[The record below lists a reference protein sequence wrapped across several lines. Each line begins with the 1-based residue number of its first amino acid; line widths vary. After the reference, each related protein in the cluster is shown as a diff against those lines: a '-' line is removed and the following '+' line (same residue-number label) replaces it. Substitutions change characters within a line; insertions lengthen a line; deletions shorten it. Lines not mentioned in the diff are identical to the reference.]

1 MKSIELI
8 SKSLVAESSR
18 RNFLQMGA
26 QTATVFLGGSALA
39 GCGGGG
45 SSSGPTAGVG
55 NLLPPATNPSG
66 NDSSPPATGSSVE
79 NQPTSHGA
87 ATTAE
92 DFSPTATSP
101 IIRSFSPSAEVVG
114 NVIVITG
121 SRFDSTASVSFGAVS
136 ATQFRVDSATQISVT
151 VPASATSGPVIVRT
165 AGGAVRSSAHFSV
178 LTAPTPATGYR
189 LAWHDEFDG
198 TSVDGQKWR
207 MVNEKRDDA
216 QQTPSAIDVADGIVT
231 ISTYTDAGT
240 HYTGWLDTNK
250 DPGCKFTFGYIEA
263 RVRFVNAPGQWSA
276 FWLMSNSN
284 RAYTPENPAAGV
296 EIDIIEHRAVGA
308 NNVGD
313 FSNRHSSAVH
323 WNGYKEGEKK
333 SAGSGVKPL
342 PVGESFSEWHTAGVL
357 WTPDKYQ
364 FFLDGK
370 QFWET
375 SEGISKSPE
384 YILLTTEIKDQDW
397 AGNIPPE
404 GYGRRGA
411 SSNPVMQVDWVRLW
425 QP

>member
-1 MKSIELI
+1 M
-8 SKSLVAESSR
+8 
-18 RNFLQMGA
+18 
-26 QTATVFLGGSALA
+26 
-39 GCGGGG
+39 
-45 SSSGPTAGVG
+45 
-55 NLLPPATNPSG
+55 
-66 NDSSPPATGSSVE
+66 
-79 NQPTSHGA
+79 
-87 ATTAE
+87 
-92 DFSPTATSP
+92 PTATSP
-101 IIRSFSPSAEVVG
+101 TIQSFSPSAEVAG
-114 NVIVITG
+114 KVIVITG

-136 ATQFRVDSATQISVT
+136 APQLRVDSATQISVT

-165 AGGAVRSSAHFSV
+165 TGGAVRSSAHFAV

-250 DPGCKFTFGYIEA
+250 DPGCRFTFGYIEA

-333 SAGSGVKPL
+333 SAGSGVSPL

-357 WTPDKYQ
+357 WTSVNISSSLTESSSGRPPKG
-364 FFLDGK
+364 FRK
-370 QFWET
+370 APNT
-375 SEGISKSPE
+375 SC
-384 YILLTTEIKDQDW
+384 
-397 AGNIPPE
+397 
-404 GYGRRGA
+404 
-411 SSNPVMQVDWVRLW
+411 
-425 QP
+425 